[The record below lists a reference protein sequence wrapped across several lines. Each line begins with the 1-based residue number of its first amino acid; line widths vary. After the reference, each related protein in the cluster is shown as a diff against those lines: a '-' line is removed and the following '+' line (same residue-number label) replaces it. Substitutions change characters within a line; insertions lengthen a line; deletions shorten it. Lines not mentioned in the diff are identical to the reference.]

1 MAEAVTAQGQF
12 GDAATHRV
20 TYLAAIREAQ
30 LEELRR
36 DDSVIMMGEDL
47 VASLFGTA
55 SGFLDEFGPKRI
67 RDTPISEAGFAG
79 AAIGAA
85 MTGLRPIVDFAVST
99 FLYVAMDQ
107 IVSQAAKTTYM
118 FGGQASIPVV
128 FRSGMFF
135 GSGDAAHHSDRPHST
150 FMTVPG
156 LKIIAPSTPF
166 DVKGLL
172 KTAVRDDDPV
182 LCFESKTLWNIRE
195 HIPDDEYLIP
205 LGQAD
210 VKRQGTD
217 VTIVAI
223 GPSVPHAV
231 AAADSLK
238 EQGISAEVVD
248 PRSLVPF
255 DWETVFN
262 SVAKTSRLVVAD
274 PAVRTCSAASEVV
287 ATVTEEM
294 FGDLASA
301 PIRVTAPDIHVP
313 FSPTLEAGLYPDA
326 AKIALAAERAVK
338 G

>member
-1 MAEAVTAQGQF
+1 MNGATSEPIKP
-12 GDAATHRV
+12 GDGSTHRA
-20 TYLAAIREAQ
+20 TYLGAIREAQ
-30 LEELRR
+30 IEELRR

-55 SGFLDEFGPKRI
+55 SGFLEEFGPSRI
-67 RDTPISEAGFAG
+67 RDTPISEAGFCG

-107 IVSQAAKTTYM
+107 IVNQAAKTRYM
-118 FGGQASIPVV
+118 FGGQTSIPVV
-128 FRSGMFF
+128 FRAAHFSG
-135 GSGDAAHHSDRPHST
+135 GSNAAHHSDRPHST

-156 LKIIAPSTPF
+156 LKIIAPSTPY
-166 DVKGLL
+166 DIKGLL
-172 KTAVRDDDPV
+172 KTAIRDDDPV
-182 LCFESKTLWNIRE
+182 LCFESQTLWNARE
-195 HIPDDEYLIP
+195 QIPDDEYLIP

-223 GPSVPHAV
+223 GQSVPHAL
-231 AAADSLK
+231 AAADNLQ
-238 EQGISAEVVD
+238 EQGVSAEVID

-274 PAVRTCSAASEVV
+274 SATLTCSAASEVV
-287 ATVTEEM
+287 ATVTETM
-294 FGDLASA
+294 FGDLVSA
-301 PIRVTAPDIHVP
+301 PIRVTTPDIHIP
-313 FSPTLEAGLYPDA
+313 FSPAMEMGLYPDA
-326 AKIALAAERAVK
+326 TKIAFAAERTLK